1 MKKIAFIVVISMI
14 LMLNF
19 GISSAPSY
27 AANISSES
35 STLSPEESKIL
46 NSQLEML
53 KSRLLEL
60 QSQQAQQAQEAQQ
73 TQEAQ
78 EITAK
83 PAVSIS
89 SENIT
94 ALKEGL
100 TALTVVLTDLQTRL
114 KNNDL
119 TLEQRNAVNIA
130 LSNITTNLVAITSS
144 LGSQNLAITEEK
156 IASQPS
162 SISNK
167 NDLANAQAGLESQI
181 SKKEN
186 EQVASLGIIA
196 NLKNLPLPA
205 IIISLIVA
213 AGIFIWFFMIRTTKN
228 QKTEASKA

>member
-83 PAVSIS
+83 PTVSIS

-94 ALKEGL
+94 A
-100 TALTVVLTDLQTRL
+100 LQTRL

-213 AGIFIWFFMIRTTKN
+213 
-228 QKTEASKA
+228 